1 MFLELP
7 LYYNTSFSLVLSILN
22 MIPSCKDPVQYPYSR
37 GVIFMRGACKPAVSD
52 LELVFYLQ
60 GLSAKNNETLFFFIL

>member
-1 MFLELP
+1 
-7 LYYNTSFSLVLSILN
+7 
-22 MIPSCKDPVQYPYSR
+22 MIPSCKDPVQYPYSQ